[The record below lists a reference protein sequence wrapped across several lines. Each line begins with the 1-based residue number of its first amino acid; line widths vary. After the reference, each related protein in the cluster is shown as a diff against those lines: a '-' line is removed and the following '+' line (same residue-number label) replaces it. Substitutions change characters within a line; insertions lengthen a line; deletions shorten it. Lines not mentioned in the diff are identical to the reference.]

1 MSETA
6 YFHSTTVQRHNM
18 LEKKK
23 FLLLV
28 TEARLRNS
36 QVRRLSLI
44 LGSLVEPLCP
54 SEQPQQRHSP
64 EKIRHGLVQGE
75 RVAIAPAVLAS
86 IYYGLGAVAQE
97 KLGPGQ
103 CNAEFPV
110 HYFYAWLDQYF
121 PKLYMR
127 LPLPDLGKLK
137 DYVPEM
143 LAIENIEAGKFDA
156 KMARLFIC
164 HPMSF
169 TWRPYKHGIVEMP

>member
-1 MSETA
+1 MA
-6 YFHSTTVQRHNM
+6 GF
-18 LEKKK
+18 
-23 FLLLV
+23 
-28 TEARLRNS
+28 
-36 QVRRLSLI
+36 
-44 LGSLVEPLCP
+44 
-54 SEQPQQRHSP
+54 
-64 EKIRHGLVQGE
+64 LVQGE

-110 HYFYAWLDQYF
+110 HYFYAWLDQSF

-127 LPLPDLGKLK
+127 LPLPDLGTLK

-156 KMARLFIC
+156 KMARLFIR

-169 TWRPYKHGIVEMP
+169 TWRPYKHGI

>member
-1 MSETA
+1 MA
-6 YFHSTTVQRHNM
+6 GF
-18 LEKKK
+18 
-23 FLLLV
+23 
-28 TEARLRNS
+28 
-36 QVRRLSLI
+36 
-44 LGSLVEPLCP
+44 
-54 SEQPQQRHSP
+54 
-64 EKIRHGLVQGE
+64 LVQGK

-137 DYVPEM
+137 DYGPEM

-156 KMARLFIC
+156 KITRLFIC
-164 HPMSF
+164 HSMSF
-169 TWRPYKHGIVEMP
+169 TWRPYKHGI